1 MSLEDKY
8 KTSKNIN
15 TKPYSRKT
23 KFNIDRSDLNIDSIP
38 KKYNPKSKNNKSTYG
53 PK

>member
-8 KTSKNIN
+8 KSSKNIN

-23 KFNIDRSDLNIDSIP
+23 KFNIDHSDLNLDSIP
-38 KKYNPKSKNNKSTYG
+38 RKYNPKSKNNKSKYG

>member
-1 MSLEDKY
+1 MSLEDMY
-8 KTSKNIN
+8 RSSKNIN

-23 KFNIDRSDLNIDSIP
+23 KFMKDTSDLNIDTNP
-38 KKYNPKSKNNKSTYG
+38 LKYNPKSGKKKSRYA

>member
-8 KTSKNIN
+8 KSSKNIN

-23 KFNIDRSDLNIDSIP
+23 KFNIDTAL
-38 KKYNPKSKNNKSTYG
+38 
-53 PK
+53 